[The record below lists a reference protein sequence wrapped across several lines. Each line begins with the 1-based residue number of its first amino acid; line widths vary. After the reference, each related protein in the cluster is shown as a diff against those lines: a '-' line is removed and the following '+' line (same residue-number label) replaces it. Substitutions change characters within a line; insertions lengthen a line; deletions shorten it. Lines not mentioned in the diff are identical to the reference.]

1 MGWTGCLLEIP
12 SQMQPAVVRRRAA
25 GQVRIGTCL
34 RSQLQL
40 QHMARGTM
48 ERKKRAGERE
58 RESEWERER
67 DREREGERERA
78 TESERE
84 RERQRK
90 EGPTKLQ
97 IGRTFSVRCLVMTYV
112 SWLMFL
118 AGKNRWQKTYWDS
131 SELVKVPECNLQQ
144 WFDMIVILNHQT
156 SYYLLVSY
164 Y

>member
-1 MGWTGCLLEIP
+1 MNRVNCLLEIP

-58 RESEWERER
+58 RESERER
-67 DREREGERERA
+67 DREREGGRERESDR
-78 TESERE
+78 ERE

-112 SWLMFL
+112 S
-118 AGKNRWQKTYWDS
+118 
-131 SELVKVPECNLQQ
+131 
-144 WFDMIVILNHQT
+144 
-156 SYYLLVSY
+156 
-164 Y
+164 